1 MGDDYEDFD
10 IADYEEIDNCIR
22 EEEEK
27 ELLTSPEGFRVC
39 TNVLSEMS
47 EMYSRQSFTVPQNTV
62 YRITRLHYDN
72 QHLYIFLTGVGNV
85 QFYCKIFCPIY
96 SYKLCTTNHRVRQC
110 RNAGCSTYKNMVVT
124 GLKNYDCERVHV
136 LKVIRTLANANEK
149 FLLDEF
155 CNDVNRVQMQYSLY
169 EGDCIKFISEV
180 IVDNVGCCQNVCMSD
195 IAMVPIDQLT
205 ESIDSIVASYDLE
218 TFTNGFQL
226 SNPDTDPIITIAL
239 TIKRH
244 NNQLL
249 RYCLINSVQRP
260 DLSDP
265 YTQVDN
271 VDGEAVVVPF
281 NNERDMI
288 VMFYKML
295 TLANPD
301 EVIDYNGDNFD
312 LPYLIKRAKILC
324 IDSNI
329 IRRYDLPPTTFRVYK
344 INTKFGY
351 GFNSHSM
358 VYYNHVDLYQYIKN
372 TLDASKMEN
381 MKLDTVAN
389 FYLGVGKVELSVKEM
404 MQLYKEGKFGKI
416 VKYNI
421 RDTVLPVDIFNKCQ
435 VANRLYADS
444 SIMSLS
450 RDDYLKRISHR
461 IIVALF
467 DRAIKNKNTNGESDP
482 YFFNKFDLN
491 KMVIRKPIAQSPESD
506 SDSDEKKD
514 EGDPMDLTLLLRRRV
529 PEHEIPSNAVRLC
542 PLKCNIKYTG
552 GMVLSPVPG
561 YYGLTFTLDFSQ
573 LYTSIMIAES
583 ACLSN
588 LFFGSDGYLYLQKNK
603 NAITTK
609 FLQEQA
615 GKRAGWKA
623 EMKKFPNN
631 SFMYFLFDSW
641 QNAAKLNCNS
651 QYGWFGLFCKALANH
666 ITFIGRENLTDA
678 IAKIEA
684 LSNDERIMKKWN
696 LTKMTLKVVYGDTD
710 STFVNIKMDENEL
723 QAMGDAKLRQMIME
737 EIVIPVNDGW
747 HGDYKMELENIMRC
761 MLIKGK
767 KSYVCLKENGSV
779 YKRGFNVKKDVP
791 LFLRVIFDQVI
802 EKLLKNHSLDCV
814 LQHLVDQLKQQCD
827 NFCTDAR
834 DKYSFSQTLN
844 INVKTTIAYKL
855 YMELKNS
862 PDTKLLHDSG
872 DRIPYLLLDIKSASV
887 KDKAWPTQLFTDK
900 HTLSWSKH
908 LSIICSFLNDLMS
921 MLDNDTAFVYAFEQI
936 CVYLQKNQCNDIVW
950 PTLKRLTDSKK
961 KDLLKREM
969 NIKDKKL
976 ITPEMYQTIIQEK
989 SHKYIHEYEFTMS
1002 KIKPVYTINKT
1013 SFCDDCP
1020 TCNGRGES
1028 AVQRCQS
1035 TDLVPVVKEKKKKP
1049 TKPKTKKSTFANVKS
1064 ESKSELAFKRKL
1076 PSFET
1081 RGIKKHFTVITPST
1095 STK

>member
-1 MGDDYEDFD
+1 MIDDYEDFD
-10 IADYEEIDNCIR
+10 IADIEELMQYDTPQ
-22 EEEEK
+22 EPEK
-27 ELLTSPEGFRVC
+27 TPSGFRVC
-39 TNVLSEMS
+39 TDVLSEIN
-47 EMYSRQSFTVPQNTV
+47 ELCKRDSFTVTPNTV

-96 SYKLCTTNHRVRQC
+96 SYRLCTTKNHKTQKC
-110 RNAGCSTYKNMVVT
+110 RDTKCSSYKNMVVT
-124 GLKNYDCERVHV
+124 GLKNDVCELVYV
-136 LKVIRTLANANEK
+136 VKVPRTLANANVK

-155 CNDVNRVQMQYSLY
+155 CNDVNRVQMQYTLY
-169 EGDCIKFISEV
+169 EGDCIKFITNV
-180 IVDNVGCCQNVCMSD
+180 TVDNMGCCQNVCMSD
-195 IAMVPIDQLT
+195 IATVPIDELT

-218 TFTNGFQL
+218 TYTNGFQL
-226 SNPDTDPIITIAL
+226 SNADTDPIITIAL
-239 TIKRH
+239 TVKRH

-249 RYCLINSVQRP
+249 RYCLINSRQQP
-260 DLSDP
+260 DLTDP

-288 VMFYKML
+288 VTFYKML
-295 TLANPD
+295 TITNPD
-301 EVIDYNGDNFD
+301 EIIDYNGDNFD

-329 IRRYDLPPTTFRVYK
+329 IRRYDLPLTTFKVYK

-404 MQLYKEGKFGKI
+404 MQLYKQGKFGKI

-435 VANRLYADS
+435 VANRLYADC

-467 DRAIKNKNTNGESDP
+467 DRALKNRNTNDESDP
-482 YFFNKFDLN
+482 YFLNKFDLN
-491 KMVIRKPIAQSPESD
+491 KMTPRKPTFQAVD
-506 SDSDEKKD
+506 SDSDCDDKKD
-514 EGDPMDLTLLLRRRV
+514 EGDPMDLTTLLRERV
-529 PEHEIPSNAVRLC
+529 PEHKIPGNAVKLC

-588 LFFGSDGYLYLQKNK
+588 LFYGSDGYLYLQKNK

-615 GKRAGWKA
+615 GKRAEWKA
-623 EMKKFPNN
+623 EMKKYPNN

-666 ITFIGRENLTDA
+666 ITFIGRQNLADA
-678 IAKIEA
+678 KAKIEN
-684 LSNDERIMKKWN
+684 LSNDKTIMKKWN
-696 LTKMTLKVVYGDTD
+696 LTEMTLKVVYGDTD
-710 STFVNIKMDENEL
+710 STFVNIKLNEQEL
-723 QAMGDAKLRQMIME
+723 HSMGDAKLRQMILE
-737 EIVIPVNDGW
+737 DIVKPVNDGW
-747 HGDYKMELENIMRC
+747 CGDYKMELENIMRC

-791 LFLRVIFDQVI
+791 LFLRAIFDQVI
-802 EKLLKNHSLDCV
+802 EKVLKNHSLDCV

-827 NFCTDAR
+827 EFCTDAR

-844 INVKTTIAYKL
+844 VNVKTTIAYKL
-855 YMELKNS
+855 YMELKAS

-872 DRIPYLLLDIKSASV
+872 DRIPYLLLDIKSANV

-921 MLDNDTAFVYAFEQI
+921 MLNNDTAFVYAFEQI
-936 CVYLQKNQCNDIVW
+936 CTYLQKNQCNDIVW
-950 PTLKRLTDSKK
+950 PTLKRLTDAKK
-961 KDLLKREM
+961 KDLLKREL
-969 NIKDKKL
+969 NLKDKKL
-976 ITPEMYQTIIQEK
+976 ITQDMYDTILQEK

-1002 KIKPVYTINKT
+1002 KVKPMYSIPKT

-1028 AVQRCQS
+1028 AVLRCQS
-1035 TDLVPVVKEKKKKP
+1035 IDLVPAEKKA
-1049 TKPKTKKSTFANVKS
+1049 KPKTSRPQKKAFANVKS
-1064 ESKSELAFKRKL
+1064 ESTSELAFKRKL
-1076 PSFET
+1076 SNSEAK
-1081 RGIKKHFTVITPST
+1081 GIKKAFTVIKRSN
-1095 STK
+1095 